1 MKGYRR
7 LQHIEKVL
15 SSISNSELKPG
26 RSTTFREVP
35 LKRIV
40 VVVSGETGKK
50 EAFSLLMC
58 QRAKAQLERVASLP
72 MRVGNES
79 NCRIMVFIAM
89 VTSLPMR
96 VGNASLERST
106 NRGF

>member
-72 MRVGNES
+72 MRVGNT
-79 NCRIMVFIAM
+79 MVRKRFKLSLEVA
-89 VTSLPMR
+89 SLPMR
-96 VGNASLERST
+96 VVA
-106 NRGF
+106 FIMYP

>member
-72 MRVGNES
+72 MRVGNPALDGPAS
-79 NCRIMVFIAM
+79 SILWLLV
-89 VTSLPMR
+89 SL
-96 VGNASLERST
+96 
-106 NRGF
+106 